1 MRMKK
6 QVNNLFEQI
15 LESVNP
21 RNVLNR
27 HLQWDHKAGEVL
39 IFDKTFPLTANQ
51 PLYVIGAGKASST
64 MAAAAEDIFGE
75 RIHDGIIIAPPG
87 KVPSLRFIKIAEGTH
102 PIPDQKSI
110 HASQRLMEFIHSIPE
125 QAMVLNLISGGTSSL
140 FCVPASE
147 LTLQDIQTVYQLL
160 IECGASIHE
169 INTIRQCL
177 SKIKGG
183 RLLSDLNQT
192 VLIDLIISDVPDDDL
207 RFIGSGPTAAQSF
220 SYIDARSILN
230 TYNILNRIPEGVQKY
245 IEAGVTREESD
256 GHPVITQDFDGHNSF
271 IVSSAKKMVRNAGE
285 ILTDDGYQAE
295 QMEDPWSGPVGE
307 FESYILSRIKKSLKK
322 SNKKIAL
329 IFYGECTVEVT
340 GNGLGGRNQELAL
353 RMAERLSGFNRE
365 IVFLSAGTDG
375 VDGPTDAAGA
385 VVDQKTAN
393 KAIKNGINPSSFL
406 KNNDSYHFFKQAGGH
421 IKTGP
426 TGNNLMDLQIVL
438 IP

>member
-1 MRMKK
+1 MKK
-6 QVNNLFEQI
+6 KVINLFEQI

-27 HLQWDHKAGEVL
+27 QLQWNDKGDEVS
-39 IFDKTFPLTANQ
+39 IFDETFPLTPDQ
-51 PLYVIGAGKASST
+51 PLYVMGAGKASST

-75 RIHDGIIIAPPG
+75 RIQDGFIIAPPG
-87 KVPSLRFIKIAEGTH
+87 KYPSLRFINIAEGTH

-110 HASQRLMEFIHSIPE
+110 HASERLMEFIRSIPDG
-125 QAMVLNLISGGTSSL
+125 ALVLNLISGGTSSL

-177 SKIKGG
+177 SGIKGG
-183 RLLSDLNQT
+183 RLLSALNHT

-207 RFIGSGPTAAQSF
+207 RYIGSGPTAAQSF
-220 SYIDARSILN
+220 SFIDARSILK
-230 TYNILNRIPEGVQKY
+230 TYNILNRIPEGVQKF
-245 IEAGVTREESD
+245 IDAGVTKEESD
-256 GHPVITQDFDGHNSF
+256 GHPVITQDFEGHSSF
-271 IVSSAKKMVRNAGE
+271 IISSAKKMVRNAAE
-285 ILTDDGYQAE
+285 ILSNNGYQVE
-295 QMEDPWSGPVGE
+295 QMEEPWSGPVWE
-307 FESYILSRIKKSLKK
+307 FESYIFSRINKSIQNTKKE
-322 SNKKIAL
+322 IAL

-353 RMAERLSGFNRE
+353 RMADRLSGFKRE

-385 VVDQKTAN
+385 VVDQNTTEE
-393 KAIKNGINPSSFL
+393 AIKNGINPSTFL
-406 KNNDSYHFFKQAGGH
+406 KNNDSYHFFEQAGGH

-426 TGNNLMDLQIVL
+426 TGNNLMDLQIA
-438 IP
+438 IIT